1 MGLPSIHLQ
10 KNLGSNGVFLYPRLV
25 TITSTALLKLRPDD
39 GRPYRFPSTWR
50 IIPGGALIPWGVAIH
65 NIKSL
70 LPGVTRYAPTRSPP
84 RNVKP

>member
-1 MGLPSIHLQ
+1 M
-10 KNLGSNGVFLYPRLV
+10 
-25 TITSTALLKLRPDD
+25 TSRSYTNPNLKLRPDD